1 MIRPAL
7 PVQSPV
13 GGKSAPYRS
22 IAEAAIEPDRGG
34 PREFARDIQPR
45 SCQRRADPAWSGF
58 AAMIWFWLGFFALVA
73 LLLFLDLGVLH
84 RRAAEASLRSAVG
97 WTIGWICLGLS
108 FAGVVYLIYEHA
120 WLGARM
126 SSAPSAHPTHGAS
139 LGGSDAAITYVAAY
153 LLEQALSIDNIFVM
167 SLLFRSFR
175 VPAKYQHRVL
185 FWGILG
191 AIGFRIAML
200 GGGAYLAKQ
209 FTWVFYVFGAYLGW
223 QGIKLL
229 RGGDDDADHD
239 KSLAIRGLRRFVRI
253 VDGDHGGKFTV
264 LIDGRRA
271 LTTVAVCLVVI
282 ELTDIVFALD
292 SIPAV
297 LAVSQDTFIIVT
309 SNIFAIM
316 GLRSLYFVLAGAM
329 AKFQYLKIALAV
341 LLIVIGIKLCAH
353 NVLEIPHPISLAVI
367 AGIIGAG
374 VIASVISTRRASP
387 AAPAE

>member
-1 MIRPAL
+1 
-7 PVQSPV
+7 
-13 GGKSAPYRS
+13 
-22 IAEAAIEPDRGG
+22 
-34 PREFARDIQPR
+34 
-45 SCQRRADPAWSGF
+45 
-58 AAMIWFWLGFFALVA
+58 MIWFWLGFFALVA

-84 RRAAEASLRSAVG
+84 RRASEPSLKSAVG
-97 WTIGWICLGLS
+97 WTLAWICLGLS
-108 FAGVVYLIYEHA
+108 FAGVVYLIYENA
-120 WLGARM
+120 WLGVRM
-126 SSAPSAHPTHGAS
+126 ASAPTAGHGAAS
-139 LGGSDAAITYVAAY
+139 QAAAVSPGAGSDAAVLYVSAY

-175 VPAKYQHRVL
+175 VPMKYQHRVL

-200 GGGAYLAKQ
+200 GGGAYLAKR
-209 FTWVFYVFGAYLGW
+209 FTWVFYVFGVYLAW
-223 QGIKLL
+223 QGVKLL
-229 RGGDDDADHD
+229 RGGDDDDGDHD

-253 VDGDHGGKFTV
+253 VDGDHGGTFTV
-264 LIDGRRA
+264 QIDGRRA

-297 LAVSQDTFIIVT
+297 VGLSQDTFIIVT

-341 LLIVIGIKLCAH
+341 LLILIGGKLIAH
-353 NVLEIPHPISLAVI
+353 DVDAVEAIPPTVWLVAI

-374 VIASVISTRRASP
+374 VLASAISNRRN
-387 AAPAE
+387 APAEQPAEPPPG

>member
-1 MIRPAL
+1 M
-7 PVQSPV
+7 V
-13 GGKSAPYRS
+13 
-22 IAEAAIEPDRGG
+22 
-34 PREFARDIQPR
+34 
-45 SCQRRADPAWSGF
+45 WF

-73 LLLFLDLGVLH
+73 LLLVLDLGVLH
-84 RRAAEASLRSAVG
+84 RKAAEPSLKSAAW
-97 WTIGWICLGLS
+97 WTVAWVCLGLS

-120 WLGARM
+120 WLGAQ
-126 SSAPSAHPTHGAS
+126 AEG
-139 LGGSDAAITYVAAY
+139 GGSDAAITYVSAY

-175 VPAKYQHRVL
+175 VPVKYQHRVL

-191 AIGFRIAML
+191 AIVFRIAML

-209 FTWVFYVFGAYLGW
+209 FTWVFYVFGAYLAW
-223 QGIKLL
+223 QGLKLL
-229 RGGDDDADHD
+229 REGDDDGGEHD
-239 KSLAIRGLRRFVRI
+239 KSLAVRALRRFVRI

-264 LIDGRRA
+264 RLDGRRA

-297 LAVSQDTFIIVT
+297 LSVSQDTFIMVT

-329 AKFQYLKIALAV
+329 SKFKYLKLALAV
-341 LLIVIGIKLCAH
+341 LLILIGAKMIAH
-353 NVLEIPHPISLAVI
+353 DVYQMSHAVSLALI

-374 VIASVISTRRASP
+374 VLASAISNRRSAT
-387 AAPAE
+387 AA

>member
-1 MIRPAL
+1 
-7 PVQSPV
+7 
-13 GGKSAPYRS
+13 
-22 IAEAAIEPDRGG
+22 
-34 PREFARDIQPR
+34 
-45 SCQRRADPAWSGF
+45 
-58 AAMIWFWLGFFALVA
+58 MIWFWLGFFTLVA

-84 RRAAEASLRSAVG
+84 RKAAEPSLKSAAW
-97 WTIGWICLGLS
+97 WTVVWVCMGLS
-108 FAGVVYLIYEHA
+108 FAGVVYLIYEHG

-126 SSAPSAHPTHGAS
+126 IATPSGAPQS
-139 LGGSDAAITYVAAY
+139 GGQDAAFVYVSAY

-175 VPAKYQHRVL
+175 VPVKYQHRVL

-191 AIGFRIAML
+191 AIVFRIAML
-200 GGGAYLAKQ
+200 GGGAYLATR
-209 FTWVFYVFGAYLGW
+209 FTWVFYIFGAYLAW
-223 QGIKLL
+223 QGVKLL
-229 RGGDDDADHD
+229 RDDDDTAGEHD
-239 KSLAIRGLRRFVRI
+239 RSLAVRALRRFVRI

-264 LIDGRRA
+264 RIDGRRA

-297 LAVSQDTFIIVT
+297 LGVSQDTFIIVT

-329 AKFQYLKIALAV
+329 SKFKYLKLALAV
-341 LLIVIGIKLCAH
+341 LLILIGGKLIAH
-353 NVLEIPHPISLAVI
+353 DVDEIEHLSHAVSLGAI

-374 VIASVISTRRASP
+374 VLASVIANRRAG
-387 AAPAE
+387 AAG

>member
-1 MIRPAL
+1 
-7 PVQSPV
+7 
-13 GGKSAPYRS
+13 
-22 IAEAAIEPDRGG
+22 
-34 PREFARDIQPR
+34 
-45 SCQRRADPAWSGF
+45 
-58 AAMIWFWLGFFALVA
+58 MIWFWLGFFALVA

-84 RRAAEASLRSAVG
+84 RRAAEPSLRSAVL
-97 WTIGWICLGLS
+97 WTVGWICLGLS
-108 FAGVVYLIYEHA
+108 FSGVVYLIYENA
-120 WLGARM
+120 WLGAQM
-126 SSAPSAHPTHGAS
+126 ASAPATGHAS
-139 LGGSDAAITYVAAY
+139 GGGSDAAITYVAGY

-191 AIGFRIAML
+191 AIGFRILML
-200 GGGAYLAKQ
+200 GGGAYLAKR
-209 FTWVFYVFGAYLGW
+209 FTWIFYVFGTYLGW

-229 RGGDDDADHD
+229 RGGDDDDGDHD

-253 VDGDHGGKFTV
+253 VDGDHGGKFSV
-264 LIDGRRA
+264 QIDGKRA

-297 LAVSQDTFIIVT
+297 LAVSQDTFIIIT

-329 AKFQYLKIALAV
+329 AKFKYLKIALA
-341 LLIVIGIKLCAH
+341 LLLVMIGIKLVLH
-353 NVLEIPHPISLAVI
+353 DVLEISHAISLGLI

-374 VIASVISTRRASP
+374 VIASVISSRRAEQ
-387 AAPAE
+387 AARSDQPVRP